1 MGKGMWMY
9 HMRVKKKKSALGMGS
24 DKPFDKAF
32 ED

>member
-1 MGKGMWMY
+1 VDVS
-9 HMRVKKKKSALGMGS
+9 HESQKKKKSALGMGS